1 MKRLMF
7 AWVAMIAA
15 MPLILHAQQ
24 PVSGAESAQM
34 VAQVCAAAKQI
45 HSLQCDFVQEK
56 HLSLLKTSMT
66 SKGKMFYKGGKLLR
80 WEYTAPYTYTF
91 VINGETV
98 IMQSQQQTHVVDVK
112 SSKMFQQ
119 IARIMMNSI
128 TGQSLS
134 DGKDFQVT
142 MYTDNGRWIA
152 SLKPQ
157 QKEMA
162 QLFSAVRLYIDPVSQ
177 MVTSVELVEKGG
189 DTSVITM
196 EHIEKNKSID
206 DSVFN
211 VR

>member
-1 MKRLMF
+1 
-7 AWVAMIAA
+7 
-15 MPLILHAQQ
+15 
-24 PVSGAESAQM
+24 
-34 VAQVCAAAKQI
+34 
-45 HSLQCDFVQEK
+45 
-56 HLSLLKTSMT
+56 
-66 SKGKMFYKGGKLLR
+66 
-80 WEYTAPYTYTF
+80 
-91 VINGETV
+91 
-98 IMQSQQQTHVVDVK
+98 
-112 SSKMFQQ
+112 
-119 IARIMMNSI
+119 MMNSI